1 MLNIRKSI
9 IVVFAWHFLGL
20 LLSLLLLFPFRTIQ
34 PKGDLAI
41 QILVA
46 CVIASLVT
54 SLLFSIRIN
63 SCKEPLQDGR
73 FSEAKTILLILL
85 ASSVMFLNS
94 NVLVQTVLNTDR
106 SRSIFVLQWIEC
118 APEFAA
124 RSEIEKQI
132 NEKFGLE
139 SVRAF
144 EKRVHEHISRGLIS
158 EEIGEIRLTR
168 VGAAIYRISVTLTG
182 IYNLTGTQENSI
194 WNSKQKTC

>member
-1 MLNIRKSI
+1 
-9 IVVFAWHFLGL
+9 
-20 LLSLLLLFPFRTIQ
+20 
-34 PKGDLAI
+34 
-41 QILVA
+41 
-46 CVIASLVT
+46 
-54 SLLFSIRIN
+54 LLFSIRIN
-63 SCKEPLQDGR
+63 SCEEPLQDGR
-73 FSEAKTILLILL
+73 FLEAKTIILILL

-118 APEFAA
+118 APESAA
-124 RSEIEKQI
+124 RSEIEKKI

-144 EKRVHEHISRGLIS
+144 DKRVQEHIRRGLIS